1 MPNQHSFD
9 PLMFLPDAPRRARRI
24 APFVVLAGLV
34 MYAVIVT
41 SALTA
46 SQSSPNQSLDRSTR
60 VVAAA
65 DVG

>member
-1 MPNQHSFD
+1 MSNLHSFD
-9 PLMFLPDAPRRARRI
+9 PVVFLPEAPRRARRI

-34 MYAVIVT
+34 LYAVIVT

-46 SQSSPNQSLDRSTR
+46 PQSSPSRSVDRSSR
-60 VVAAA
+60 IVAAA

>member
-1 MPNQHSFD
+1 MSNQHSFD
-9 PLMFLPDAPRRARRI
+9 PVVFLPEAPRRARRV
-24 APFVVLAGLV
+24 APFVVLVGLV

-46 SQSSPNQSLDRSTR
+46 PQSAPNQSEGRSTR

-65 DVG
+65 DIG

>member
-1 MPNQHSFD
+1 MSNQQSFD
-9 PLMFLPDAPRRARRI
+9 PVVFLPEAPRRARRI
-24 APFVVLAGLV
+24 APFVVLVGLV

-46 SQSSPNQSLDRSTR
+46 PQSSPNQSVDRSTR